1 MARTV
6 AIGIQDYADII
17 KNNYF
22 YVDKTNFI
30 KEWWESGDSVTLIA
44 RPRRF
49 GKTLNLNM
57 LDYFFSNK
65 HAGRGD
71 LFEGLSI
78 WQEQKYRELQGTY
91 PVISLSFARVKE
103 NTYIATERRICE
115 ILRDLYIQHYYLRD
129 SEVLTEADR
138 SFFDSILSDDVD
150 KLKAASALLQLSGY
164 LYRYYGRKV
173 IILLDEYDT
182 PMQEAWVHG
191 FWEELVFFTR
201 TLFNSTFKTNPYLEK
216 ALMTGITR
224 VSKESIFSDLNNLKV
239 VTTTANEYATAF
251 GFSEEEVFAALDEC
265 GLSHEKEGVKK
276 WYDGFT
282 FGCHGDIYN
291 PWSML
296 NFLDTGRYGTYWA
309 NTSSNGLVSK
319 LIREGSKNVKLAF
332 ETLVRGESIIC
343 SIDEQI
349 VFSQLYQR
357 ENAIWSL
364 LLASGY
370 LKVKH
375 FQALETVVAGSYPE
389 YELELTNREV
399 QHMFLCMVNDWFYES
414 GENYGEFI
422 KALLAGDLECM
433 NVYMNEMTMSIFSY
447 FDTGSS
453 SDRVASER
461 FYHGFVLGLL
471 AELRGRYH
479 ITSNRESGL
488 GRYDVTLEPVE
499 AGKDAIILEFKVH
512 NPSKEKNMEETV
524 AAALQQIE
532 EKQYEA
538 ALTARGIPAER
549 IRKYGFAFAG
559 KNVLIGD

>member
-22 YVDKTNFI
+22 YIDKTNFI
-30 KEWWESGDSVTLIA
+30 KEWWEGGDSVTLIA

-65 HAGRGD
+65 HARRSD

-78 WQEQKYRELQGTY
+78 WQEQKYRDLQGTY
-91 PVISLSFARVKE
+91 PVISLTFADIKSRDYDSV
-103 NTYIATERRICE
+103 RRE
-115 ILRDLYIQHYYLRD
+115 INYVLVNLYEKNAFLKDSDVLSD
-129 SEVLTEADR
+129 SEKEYFKTIRLDMDEVTAG
-138 SFFDSILSDDVD
+138 
-150 KLKAASALLQLSGY
+150 KAIHKMCDFM
-164 LYRYYGRKV
+164 YRYYGKKV
-173 IILLDEYDT
+173 IVLLDEYDT
-182 PMQEAWVHG
+182 PMQEAWMYG
-191 FWEELVFFTR
+191 FWEKLVSFTR

-224 VSKESIFSDLNNLKV
+224 VSKESIFSDLNNLEV
-239 VTTTANEYATAF
+239 VTVTSDKYATAF
-251 GFSEEEVFAALDEC
+251 GFTEEEVFAGLDEC

-276 WYDGFT
+276 WYDGFV
-282 FGCHGDIYN
+282 FGHHKDIYN

-296 NFLDTGRYGTYWA
+296 NFLDKGRYGTYWA

-319 LIREGSKNVKLAF
+319 LIREGSKNIKLAF
-332 ETLVRGESIIC
+332 ETLVRGESIVC

-370 LKVKH
+370 LKVKN
-375 FQALETVVAGSYPE
+375 FQALETVETGSYPE

-414 GENYGEFI
+414 GENYGEFL

-471 AELRGRYH
+471 AELRGKYY

-488 GRYDVTLEPVE
+488 GRYDVTLEPVDSN
-499 AGKDAIILEFKVH
+499 KDAIILEFKVY
-512 NPSKEKNMEETV
+512 NPNKEKCLEDTV
-524 AAALQQIE
+524 AAALQQID

-538 ALTARGIPAER
+538 NLKSKGFPAER
-549 IRKYGFAFAG
+549 IRKYGFAFEG
-559 KNVLIGD
+559 KKVLIGC